1 MLLRTQHLDA
11 TDPKDKIFAVH
22 GLLSQL
28 GAHLPDPDYSKS
40 IQLVYQE
47 AATVAI
53 NHDNRLHILASLTG
67 ESGIEG
73 LPSWVPDWSCNR
85 PISEIASWDDYNV
98 KRATKPWF
106 KFSADGKRLKL
117 WGAEVDKIEEH
128 SIPFVARYNF
138 HDVVGHGYPIREIR
152 ILQRWFERLEEDP
165 HPTSLVEFFS
175 GLSEKPWTRMKSQF
189 NLSTDVLSKYWIKA
203 IKRFKKDGWTYNG
216 ARYIDADLR
225 WRATESAMNDGMKEK
240 HVRGDITPFHDLMRT
255 LLDRK
260 VMFVTKRGHLGIA
273 SQAIQDDDRIVFFRG
288 VSLPMVVRQVKS
300 KWRLV
305 APAYIHNGMEDIS
318 NSETILNKLQALLVT
333 DQVQKFDI
341 V

>member
-1 MLLRTQHLDA
+1 MLLRTQRLDA
-11 TDPKDKIFAVH
+11 TDPKDKIFAIH

-40 IQLVYQE
+40 IELVYQE

-53 NHDNRLHILASLTG
+53 RHDNRLHILASVTG
-67 ESGIEG
+67 ESLIEG

-85 PISEIASWDDYNV
+85 PISEIASWDDYAV
-98 KRATKPWF
+98 ERATKPTF
-106 KFSADGKRLKL
+106 EISVDGKCLNL
-117 WGAEVDKIEEH
+117 WGAEVDNIKELYLAF
-128 SIPFVARYNF
+128 PARYNSF
-138 HDVVGHGYPIREIR
+138 DAADHGTTRGEI
-152 ILQRWFERLEEDP
+152 IVLQRWFENFERKP
-165 HPTSLVEFFS
+165 RPTSLVNFFS

-189 NLSTDVLSKYWIKA
+189 NLSTDVLSKYWIKG
-203 IKRFKKDGWTYNG
+203 ITRLTKNSYW
-216 ARYIDADLR
+216 IDSNLRDL
-225 WRATESAMNDGMKEK
+225 ASGCASKDGMKER
-240 HVRGDITPFHDLMRT
+240 HVRGDIKPFHKLMRT

-260 VMFVTKRGHLGIA
+260 VMFITGGGHLGIA
-273 SQAIQDDDRIVFFRG
+273 SQAIRKDDRIVFFYG

-305 APAYIHNGMEDIS
+305 APAYIHNGMRDIS
-318 NSETILNKLQALLVT
+318 DSEPIHNKLQAVLVP